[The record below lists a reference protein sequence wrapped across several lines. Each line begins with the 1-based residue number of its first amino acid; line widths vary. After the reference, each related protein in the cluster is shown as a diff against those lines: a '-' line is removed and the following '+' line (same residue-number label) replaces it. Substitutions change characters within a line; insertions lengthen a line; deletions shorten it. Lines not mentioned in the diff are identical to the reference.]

1 GDAGAA
7 SFVTRTSV
15 HDAYHRCVTIHG
27 TNGVLVE
34 DVVAYRTY
42 GHCFFL
48 EDGDETG
55 NELYRNLALVVMKPP
70 ADDAVLPSDHSHLGP
85 AGFWVTNPANARG
98 GNVAAGSKGSGF
110 WYALPEHRTGQAS
123 HTTDVWP
130 RLTPLGLFRDNVAHS
145 NWQVG
150 LHVDNGPTADLTA
163 NPP

>member
-1 GDAGAA
+1 
-7 SFVTRTSV
+7 
-15 HDAYHRCVTIHG
+15 HRCVTIHG

-85 AGFWVTNPANARG
+85 AGFWVPNPANDLVGHGAGARLSRNLALVAMKPPAGDAVLPPGLSRLGPAGFWVTNPAHALAG
-98 GNVAAGSKGSGF
+98 SVAAGSKGSGF
-110 WYALPEHRTGQAS
+110 WYALPEHPPGLAS
-123 HTTDVWP
+123 HKTDVWP
-130 RLTPLGLFRDNVAHS
+130 RLTP
-145 NWQVG
+145 
-150 LHVDNGPTADLTA
+150 
-163 NPP
+163 